1 MSEFPSFDL
10 GGQVALVTGAARGL
24 GSAISKALAHAG
36 ADIVLGLRDVKTGD
50 QLAREIGSL
59 GRKVLKL
66 QLDVTKLDQIEPALK
81 AAIALSENSTFWS
94 TTPHWDRRRLDRPI
108 VSTTPPPNALSPPQN
123 DCACTVTPAGALARR
138 QLLN

>member
-66 QLDVTKLDQIEPALK
+66 QLDVTKLDQIEPAVK
-81 AAIALSENSTFWS
+81 AAVAHFGKLDILVNNAALGSTAAGPPAS
-94 TTPHWDRRRLDRPI
+94 QHHSSAQRP
-108 VSTTPPPNALSPPQN
+108 L
-123 DCACTVTPAGALARR
+123 PAPE
-138 QLLN
+138 